1 MWLLRGSWL
10 WGVCFILL
18 TMLSSRPAA
27 ADAATV
33 TAEALFR
40 QGRDAMQR
48 QDYETACARF
58 AESNRLDVAAGTLM
72 NLATCEEKLGRV
84 ATAWQHWREAI
95 DLLPAGDDR
104 IGFAQ
109 RRVTELKPLL
119 PGLTLVPPPDA
130 PSGMVVLRDGVE
142 LGEGG
147 LGVELPVDPGPHEIV
162 VRAKGYEDWSIELSL
177 AERETQTIA
186 LEVGAKAPEP
196 PPPPAS
202 PARPAPESDE
212 WLKSKRTWGYIA
224 GGVGVAGVL
233 TGVGSFLAMRQ
244 ADAKARNHCN
254 AETLQCDADGMDAL
268 DSGKTWSVV
277 NYVGWGVAVA
287 GLGVGAFLVITDL
300 QDERP
305 QSVGLAPVPAGATL
319 SYRGRF

>member
-104 IGFAQ
+104 
-109 RRVTELKPLL
+109 
-119 PGLTLVPPPDA
+119 
-130 PSGMVVLRDGVE
+130 
-142 LGEGG
+142 
-147 LGVELPVDPGPHEIV
+147 
-162 VRAKGYEDWSIELSL
+162 YEDVILSTTGKPNHLAVEVFATEKMGSYNVVDVKFAEEITRVRTLPSIRLEIGKK
-177 AERETQTIA
+177 AYITFDMERI
-186 LEVGAKAPEP
+186 
-196 PPPPAS
+196 
-202 PARPAPESDE
+202 RIFD
-212 WLKSKRTWGYIA
+212 
-224 GGVGVAGVL
+224 
-233 TGVGSFLAMRQ
+233 RQ
-244 ADAKARNHCN
+244 NEQAIM
-254 AETLQCDADGMDAL
+254 Q
-268 DSGKTWSVV
+268 
-277 NYVGWGVAVA
+277 
-287 GLGVGAFLVITDL
+287 
-300 QDERP
+300 ER
-305 QSVGLAPVPAGATL
+305 
-319 SYRGRF
+319 R

>member
-1 MWLLRGSWL
+1 MWLLRGTWV
-10 WGVCFILL
+10 WGLCFILL
-18 TMLSSRPAA
+18 TTMSVRPAA
-27 ADAATV
+27 ADAV

-40 QGRDAMQR
+40 QGREAMQNH
-48 QDYETACARF
+48 DYETACARF

-95 DLLPAGDDR
+95 DLLPADDDR
-104 IGFAQ
+104 VGFAR
-109 RRVTELKPLL
+109 RRVAELKPLL

-130 PSGMVVLRDGVE
+130 PPEMVVLRDGVE

-147 LGVELPVDPGPHEIV
+147 LGVELPVDPGPHKII

-186 LEVGAKAPEP
+186 LEVGPKAPEP
-196 PPPPAS
+196 PPPP
-202 PARPAPESDE
+202 PPRGQPRPESDE
-212 WLKSKRTWGYIA
+212 WMKSKRTWGYIA

-233 TGVGSFLAMRQ
+233 TGVGSFLAMRH
-244 ADAKARNHCN
+244 ADATAKNHCN
-254 AETLQCDADGMDAL
+254 AETLSCDADGMDAL
-268 DSGKTWSVV
+268 DSGKTWSAV

-287 GLGVGAFLVITDL
+287 GLGVGAFLVIMDL
-300 QDERP
+300 EDERP
-305 QSVGLAPVPAGATL
+305 QSVGLAPLPAGAAL